1 VVLLMMGRDDLR
13 LSASLNK
20 PALPSDIDV
29 SSWRNHG
36 SLRAR
41 YSSMMTRPWGVVLF
55 GHAASDVLL
64 TPRRHDP

>member
-1 VVLLMMGRDDLR
+1 MVLLMMGRDDLL

-36 SLRAR
+36 SLRVR
-41 YSSMMTRPWGVVLF
+41 YFSLRACRRGSLF
-55 GHAASDVLL
+55 SVM
-64 TPRRHDP
+64 PRRTFC